1 MNTQKLHLVLTEF
14 GRKKTKGLVGE
25 AESHM
30 ANQQV
35 TSLERRIEQPGVV
48 VTVPRQPLG
57 QDHPSG
63 VASHSPALTDAI

>member
-1 MNTQKLHLVLTEF
+1 MNMQKLHLVLTEF

-63 VASHSPALTDAI
+63 VASHGPALTDAI